1 MTVTLS
7 SAMNQLVAAE
17 SALKIASATVSAI
30 NQNIN
35 ANSPLAIT
43 RSLESPIDLEIV

>member
-7 SAMNQLVAAE
+7 SAMIQLVAAE
-17 SALKIASATVSAI
+17 SALATASAAASAI
-30 NQNIN
+30 NQGVN